1 MDNLANLF
9 SIIQNGQSRYKI
21 FVQAPFSKKSWNICN
36 VLFLEGLLK
45 GFLVKENFI
54 YIFLKYSENKPV
66 IQKIKKISLQGR
78 RLYNKKGGHFNY
90 AGLNLIST
98 SKGIMTERDSI
109 FLGIG
114 GEVLCTIY

>member
-45 GFLVKENFI
+45 GFLVKELSN
-54 YIFLKYSENKPV
+54 
-66 IQKIKKISLQGR
+66 
-78 RLYNKKGGHFNY
+78 
-90 AGLNLIST
+90 
-98 SKGIMTERDSI
+98 
-109 FLGIG
+109 
-114 GEVLCTIY
+114 

>member
-9 SIIQNGQSRYKI
+9 SIIRNGQSRYKI
-21 FVQAPFSKKSWNICN
+21 VVRIPFSKKSWNICN

-45 GFLVKENFI
+45 GFLIKKNFI
-54 YIFLKYSENKPV
+54 YIFLKYSQNKPV

-78 RLYNKKGGHFNY
+78 RLYYKKGGHTNY

-98 SKGIMTERDSI
+98 SKGIMAERDSI

-114 GEVLCTIY
+114 GEILCTIY